1 MQLAKAFFLLSLSL
15 LNNNLVQAE
24 TKDWLF
30 DVFLDNNIIGFHNFK
45 LSNNNHLISD
55 AKFKVDFL
63 FFTAYEYQHTSSEY
77 WNNDCL
83 TSLNAITKENTSLS
97 KVNAHIDSNNFV
109 IHGNVDNN
117 KIKKMLPDCVM
128 TFAYWNPRLFT
139 QTKLLNPQNGDYLDV
154 NFSYEGY
161 QKLDVKGESKSVK
174 VYHLKGNSSET
185 LPEKPKIDIVLWY
198 DKNNDWLGLRSITP
212 EGKVIS
218 YKRRL

>member
-1 MQLAKAFFLLSLSL
+1 MQLAKVIFLSSLYL
-15 LNNNLVQAE
+15 LNSNLVQAE
-24 TKDWLF
+24 TKGWLF
-30 DVFLDNNIIGFHNFK
+30 DVFLDNNIIGFHSFK
-45 LSNNNHLISD
+45 LSNNHLLSD

-63 FFTAYEYQHTSSEY
+63 FFTAYEYQHSSNEY
-77 WNNDCL
+77 WKNDCL
-83 TSLNAITKENTSLS
+83 ISLDALTKEDKSLS

-117 KIKKMLPDCVM
+117 EIIKTLPDCVM
-128 TFAYWNPRLFT
+128 TFAYWNPKLLT

-154 NFSYEGY
+154 NFTYEGY
-161 QKLDVKGESKSVK
+161 QKLDVKGESKPVK

-212 EGKVIS
+212 EGKIIS
-218 YKRRL
+218 YKRR